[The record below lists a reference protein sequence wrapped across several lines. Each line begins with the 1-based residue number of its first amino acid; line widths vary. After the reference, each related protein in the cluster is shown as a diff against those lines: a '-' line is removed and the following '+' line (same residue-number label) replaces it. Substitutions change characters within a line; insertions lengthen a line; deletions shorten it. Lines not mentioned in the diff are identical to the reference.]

1 MDTVILLQTKWWDSF
16 NYELYKKYL
25 EIKIK

>member
-1 MDTVILLQTKWWDSF
+1 MDTIVLLQTKWWDSF
-16 NYELYKKYL
+16 NYELYMKYL